1 MNESTRIIFNKIYDL
16 ILKNKVIALAVLL
29 ITILIIF
36 SFLSFSVDD
45 DKVSINLEEGGETIH
60 SENESSEKNQPSEN
74 LSDQEDQGKIFKK
87 NQSKKFNVQFQKK
100 NHLLQKN
107 HKK

>member
-1 MNESTRIIFNKIYDL
+1 MNESVRIIFNKIYDL
-16 ILKNKVIALAVLL
+16 ILKNKVIAIAFLL

-45 DKVSINLEEGGETIH
+45 DKVSVNLEEEKKTIQ
-60 SENESSEKNQPSEN
+60 SENEFLEK
-74 LSDQEDQGKIFKK
+74 FK
-87 NQSKKFNVQFQKK
+87 VQFQKK